1 MDSLIFYFLLLAAV
15 FSGWLMGRF
24 IYPRGRKSSKESSDL
39 FEDYFVG
46 LNYLLNDEPDEAID
60 TFIDALE
67 INSETI
73 ETHLALGA
81 LLRRRGKVDKA
92 IKVHQALLARVGL
105 EQGFSDAT
113 KLQLSL
119 DHIAAGLLDRA
130 ERLLNEI
137 LAEADSNSKCEALI
151 QLITVYKTE
160 KEWEKAIESSNLLLA
175 DPAFKKNPEIRS
187 AAAHFCCEFSEQL
200 LETEQYSEARTQ
212 LKRAFGFDKENT
224 RTLFLSAE
232 IERRQGN
239 FKPAIK
245 QLMRIHN
252 SSPEFVGLILKPL
265 AECYQRLGSTQDFE
279 KLLRNMLAEHPDV
292 HVVLTLAELITE
304 DGGDEAAMHFLNECL
319 TQHPSLEGLLK
330 LLGLQISSVDDEF
343 ARSLGSARDLISKIL
358 NKNFEYQCNHC
369 GFESKNHY
377 WMCPS
382 CKKWDKIKPIQDSA
396 VS

>member
-24 IYPRGRKSSKESSDL
+24 VYPRGRNVNRKNSDL

-67 INSETI
+67 INNETI

-113 KLQLSL
+113 KLQLAL

-137 LAEADSNSKCEALI
+137 LTEADSNLKCEALV
-151 QLITVYKTE
+151 QLITVYQTE
-160 KEWEKAIESSNLLLA
+160 KEWGQAIESSNLLLA
-175 DPAFKKNPEIRS
+175 DPAFKKDSDIRS
-187 AAAHFCCEFSEQL
+187 AAAHFCCELSEQL
-200 LETEQYSEARTQ
+200 LEQKQYKEAKTQ
-212 LKRAFGFDKENT
+212 LKRAFGFDRENT
-224 RTLFLSAE
+224 RSLFLSAE

-245 QLMRIHN
+245 QLMRIHS
-252 SSPEFVGLILKPL
+252 SSPEFVGLILPPL
-265 AECYQRLGSTQDFE
+265 SESYRQLGKIQDFE
-279 KLLRNMLAEHPDV
+279 KLLRNMLLEHPDV
-292 HVVLTLAELITE
+292 NVVLTLAELITQE
-304 DGGDEAAMHFLNECL
+304 GGEEAAVHFLNECL
-319 TQHPSLEGLLK
+319 TQHPSLEGLQK
-330 LLGLQISSVDDEF
+330 LLGLQINGVDDEF
-343 ARSLGSARDLISKIL
+343 ARSLASARVLISKIL
-358 NKNFEYQCNHC
+358 NKSFEHQCNHC

-382 CKKWDKIKPIQDSA
+382 CKKWDKIKPIYTSA